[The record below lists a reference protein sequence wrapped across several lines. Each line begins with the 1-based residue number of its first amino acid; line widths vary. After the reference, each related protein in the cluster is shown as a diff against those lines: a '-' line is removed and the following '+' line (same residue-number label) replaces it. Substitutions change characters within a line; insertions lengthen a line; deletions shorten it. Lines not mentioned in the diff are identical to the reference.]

1 MMAKIVSGELEI
13 DNDYENLASTEHVAL
28 NVVE

>member
-1 MMAKIVSGELEI
+1 MMAKIVSGELAI
-13 DNDYENLASTEHVAL
+13 DADYANLAATDHVAL

>member
-1 MMAKIVSGELEI
+1 MFADIVSGKLVI
-13 DNDYENLASTEHVAL
+13 DNNFENLASTEHVAL

>member
-1 MMAKIVSGELEI
+1 MMAKIVSGELAI
-13 DNDYENLASTEHVAL
+13 DNDFSKLAATEHVAL